1 MENTSL
7 KTQLGARIARL
18 RTLTGLS
25 RTTFA
30 LMIGVSRQY
39 LADIE
44 KGEANATVGMLECI
58 AGGLGMAVEDLFYD
72 L

>member
-1 MENTSL
+1 M
-7 KTQLGARIARL
+7 
-18 RTLTGLS
+18 TGLS

-44 KGEANATVGMLECI
+44 KGEANATVGMLERI